1 MVEESTPN
9 IPVGEFDSVSQLIV
23 SSSELQLSLAI
34 LFVGLVAIGALYRKF
49 SKWVKSKR
57 FSYTRPHLSRF
68 VRTLLLPVF
77 AIALISTINVYVQA
91 SDILPAESSETLSA
105 AETFAKILN
114 TINMLVIGYTI
125 AQLVPLIIDKYQK
138 AEELRDD
145 YEIWKDR
152 RGFSDDKGDLFHKLY
167 EWIPPKNT
175 PEGMKKEEFEEN
187 LKTEEGRKSLEEFVT
202 PKGYLIGTILPT
214 VSHPYDEWKK
224 AENEKYNE
232 YLEACMSGNND
243 SGRKL
248 LLGVKPQEVFPLDVW
263 REERRLND
271 YQVVRPGAKPPG
283 YAKKR
288 RETMPKSLNQIIPTI
303 IFAVA
308 VVGVISW
315 WGVDL
320 FVLGTAIA
328 GLGVGV
334 GFALKETME
343 NFFAYFM
350 IRKDNIFAEG
360 DRVEIDNYNGYIH
373 KITTRVTYIRHGLNE
388 SIAIFPTRQ
397 LVTAKVINFS
407 KENQFIPAIM
417 KVGVSYLHDP
427 KEVASVLNKCGRRAM
442 RELIDL
448 NGKHLAVQVK
458 CPYLDQ
464 NKPSCG
470 CDKGI
475 VDLQQPWVLFVDF
488 NDSALDFQ
496 LWVYVRD
503 YGSQFEVKSKMRM
516 IVYEEFKKY
525 DIRIPWP
532 IRTIYQGDAKKEN
545 EDLSLSSKERTK
557 VYKEFGPGEMN
568 EY

>member
-232 YLEACMSGNND
+232 YLEACMSGNN
-243 SGRKL
+243 
-248 LLGVKPQEVFPLDVW
+248 
-263 REERRLND
+263 
-271 YQVVRPGAKPPG
+271 
-283 YAKKR
+283 
-288 RETMPKSLNQIIPTI
+288 
-303 IFAVA
+303 
-308 VVGVISW
+308 
-315 WGVDL
+315 
-320 FVLGTAIA
+320 
-328 GLGVGV
+328 
-334 GFALKETME
+334 
-343 NFFAYFM
+343 
-350 IRKDNIFAEG
+350 
-360 DRVEIDNYNGYIH
+360 
-373 KITTRVTYIRHGLNE
+373 
-388 SIAIFPTRQ
+388 
-397 LVTAKVINFS
+397 
-407 KENQFIPAIM
+407 
-417 KVGVSYLHDP
+417 
-427 KEVASVLNKCGRRAM
+427 
-442 RELIDL
+442 
-448 NGKHLAVQVK
+448 
-458 CPYLDQ
+458 
-464 NKPSCG
+464 
-470 CDKGI
+470 
-475 VDLQQPWVLFVDF
+475 
-488 NDSALDFQ
+488 
-496 LWVYVRD
+496 
-503 YGSQFEVKSKMRM
+503 
-516 IVYEEFKKY
+516 
-525 DIRIPWP
+525 
-532 IRTIYQGDAKKEN
+532 
-545 EDLSLSSKERTK
+545 
-557 VYKEFGPGEMN
+557 
-568 EY
+568 